1 MNMALFLFLV
11 LFAFPSAAED
21 PETWLVA
28 TSSGTVLL
36 LADDGSSRAL
46 AAGDRLEAGA
56 RIRTMSG
63 GRAVLARGEDVI
75 TMSPGT
81 DLVIP
86 APQPGFGTRV
96 IQAVGRAFYEITKG
110 AAPHFEVDSP
120 YLAAVVKGT
129 KFEVS
134 ADAAAG
140 DAVRVLDGRV
150 EVRNL
155 RDGRAAPVNAGQ
167 VGRVRSAG
175 STGVEVEEQTTDSG
189 GNGNAH
195 GGGAGPRGNGSGG
208 GEP

>member
-1 MNMALFLFLV
+1 MAMFLFLA
-11 LFAFPSAAED
+11 FSAFPSAAED
-21 PETWLVA
+21 PESWLVA
-28 TSSGTVLL
+28 KSSGTVLL
-36 LADDGSSRAL
+36 LGDDGSSRAL
-46 AAGDRLEAGA
+46 AGGDRLEAGA
-56 RIRTMSG
+56 HIRTMSG

-86 APQPGFGTRV
+86 DPQPGFGTRV

-120 YLAAVVKGT
+120 FLAAVVKGT

-134 ADAAAG
+134 SDAAAG
-140 DAVRVLDGRV
+140 GAVRVLEGRV

-167 VGRVRSAG
+167 VGRVRSG
-175 STGVEVEEQTTDSG
+175 DSTGVEVEEETIGTGS
-189 GNGNAH
+189 NGNAH
-195 GGGAGPRGNGSGG
+195 GAAAGPRGSGGG